1 MSSVIG
7 QKKGQKLTLINPLKP
22 NGLADE
28 PFAKFRAAD
37 SIFHFFPT
45 DSIKLCKQI
54 LKILIRRRTMRLM
67 RFCTICRCP
76 IKRTIGL
83 NGLKCFLIYFLL
95 LSSIFANEE
104 LF

>member
-22 NGLADE
+22 NGLVDE

-37 SIFHFFPT
+37 GIFHFFPT

-54 LKILIRRRTMRLM
+54 LKILSRRRTMRLM

-83 NGLKCFLIYFLL
+83 IKWVKMFFNL
-95 LSSIFANEE
+95 LSFT
-104 LF
+104 